1 MRIAIFLLI
10 WMIIEWYGYVL
21 ISNLFKKT
29 SIRLAYIIS
38 NILLVGYFVYF
49 FLTFDR
55 SGGQT
60 QYSMLVISV
69 LLMVY
74 VPKIITAILLILQDI
89 YRCIVALIQYF
100 NKRTF
105 QMPKRKITFSRIGI
119 AIGFI
124 PFLALLYGVVEGKYD
139 YTIHQQDIYF
149 DRLPKEFDGFRI
161 VQISD
166 IHCGSLDDVEKV
178 TKGIELINQQD
189 ADLIIF
195 TGDLVNNLASE
206 TQPWKD
212 IFSKIKMPKY
222 GKLAVLGNHDYGEYV
237 KFPTERDKQK
247 NFEEIKKAYTD
258 IGFDLLLN
266 ENRAIIKNNDTLF
279 VVGVENW
286 GKNFKQVGDLNKA
299 SQNLK
304 QKDFKIVL
312 THDPSHWDAEVRPH
326 PLHFDLTLSGH
337 THGMQMGIEIPNILH
352 WSPAAFVYKQWGG
365 LYRELEKYIYVNRGF
380 GFHAYAGRI
389 GIWPEITVLQLKK
402 SDK

>member
-10 WMIIEWYGYVL
+10 WIIVEWYGYVL

-29 SIRLAYIIS
+29 SIRLVYVIS

-74 VPKIITAILLILQDI
+74 VPKIITAIVLILQDI
-89 YRCIVALIQYF
+89 YRCIVTLVQYS
-100 NKRTF
+100 NKGIF
-105 QMPKRKITFSRIGI
+105 QMPKRKITLSRIGI
-119 AIGFI
+119 SIGFI
-124 PFLALLYGVVEGKYD
+124 PFLSLLYGVIEGKYD
-139 YTIHQQDIYF
+139 YTIHQQEIYF
-149 DRLPKEFDGFRI
+149 DRLPKEFEGFRI

-166 IHCGSLDDVEKV
+166 IHCGSLDDVKKV
-178 TKGIELINQQD
+178 TKGIELINQQE

-206 TQPWKD
+206 TLPWKE
-212 IFSKIKMPKY
+212 IFSKIQTPKY
-222 GKLAVLGNHDYGEYV
+222 GKLAVLGNHDYGEYIT
-237 KFPTERDKQK
+237 FPTERDKQQ
-247 NFEEIKKAYTD
+247 NFEEIKQAYTD
-258 IGFDLLLN
+258 MGFDLLLN
-266 ENRAIIKNNDTLF
+266 ENREIIKNNDTLY

-312 THDPSHWDAEVRPH
+312 THDPSHWDAEVRTH
-326 PLHFDLTLSGH
+326 PLYFDLTLSGH
-337 THGMQMGIEIPNILH
+337 THGMQMGIEIPNVLH

-389 GIWPEITVLQLKK
+389 GIWPEITVLKLKK
-402 SDK
+402 RDK